1 VRQSLVTDWVE
12 QADGTYLMEYDFVL
26 NPKP

>member
-1 VRQSLVTDWVE
+1 VTDWVE

>member
-1 VRQSLVTDWVE
+1 LVTDWVQ

-26 NPKP
+26 NPKR